1 MADKKNPATDTEQQ
15 ANQGPMFSIQRLYVK
30 DLSFETSNTPF
41 IFKENW
47 HPAVN
52 LEINSSTN
60 KVEEDLYEIVLR
72 VTATVKHADKSAFI
86 AEVHQAG
93 VFSLQGFSEAQMQH
107 MFGSYCPSILFPYAR
122 EVVSDLINRGSFP
135 PLYLSPVNFE
145 AVYEQQLKQQQEE
158 GGDGKGKEKGGVL
171 KRKDKDG
178 DNKNAE

>member
-1 MADKKNPATDTEQQ
+1 MASSDKKVAKDSEQQ
-15 ANQGPMFSIQRLYVK
+15 PNQGPAFAIQRLYVK

-47 HPAVN
+47 QPTVN

-72 VTATVKHADKSAFI
+72 VTATVKHAEKSAFI

-93 VFSLQGFSEAQMQH
+93 VFSLQGFSDAQMQH

-145 AVYEQQLKQQQEE
+145 AVYEQQIRQQQQEAGKE
-158 GGDGKGKEKGGVL
+158 GKEEKGGVI
-171 KRKDKDG
+171 KRKDG
-178 DNKNAE
+178 DKNAE